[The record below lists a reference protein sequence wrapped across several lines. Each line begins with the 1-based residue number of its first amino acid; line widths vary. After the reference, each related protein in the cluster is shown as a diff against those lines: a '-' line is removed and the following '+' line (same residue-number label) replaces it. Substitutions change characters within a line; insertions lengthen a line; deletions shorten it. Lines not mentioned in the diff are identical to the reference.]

1 MPNILNSAEIIL
13 PENIKVKLESL
24 DFINLTKSNSEINF
38 DDHHDLDLDLDKTFK
53 LHSTVPYMNVALD
66 NIINAIFGSH
76 KISISTPKYIVFQN
90 GQKIEITVKGLL
102 NKQKIEVNFGDKT
115 TLKYKLSKNFSFK
128 FLTNTIPIITDLDLV
143 NTELNITDTSYCFT
157 HQKLGGINLNQGLN
171 FIGDIDLNNLP
182 ENFSNFICGNLGMAG
197 FTAMISFNPVGQ
209 VSLTGSIP
217 GDVQLLCQQQLK
229 ANFNNLLIN
238 LNIGTDL
245 EPNFGLTGN
254 LIIEGYDITQENEP
268 KLSLS
273 GSLSLEPESLTAF
286 FSQQSEKPWCNPYGL
301 VGTELRNVRFQGGG
315 TYLPPYF
322 DNFGFI
328 GDLKWEKS
336 DLEVAFLMDTN
347 DPERLAL
354 ILNPKQMVNLI
365 ELWRGPVTSF
375 INKQVGYSI
384 DLVNQA
390 LGFLENL
397 LNLSIEPL
405 DRDGDGI
412 LNPLIKYVP
421 FPTTIAAQPISE
433 GLEINGKV
441 NAWGHE
447 AILSLQGDKAFKHIE
462 GSLKVPEIDLEFLK
476 IKGTDDDSLDL
487 SLKVT
492 PDEQY
497 LQGDGYVEMM
507 GKEIANVEFKITPEA
522 AIFKNFDISLAH
534 LLSIDVDAL
543 SIDRKSG
550 NGIGSGT
557 ILFLGNTLAGITF
570 DVSKNHINLK
580 NVQLGLIGFLNLMI
594 PNLTVDFINQSATG
608 TANIFAFNQ
617 SLGKGTLS
625 FDSQNIEINHAAINL
640 GNILNVSV
648 PHFQLD
654 LMKRKLVGSGDVTVL
669 GKQFTA
675 SGISLSK
682 RGLQATSNF
691 NFGILAFNGATVT
704 LLKGNN
710 GQINNFASIAG
721 NLKFLGYTF
730 ADINASVNSNKL
742 VTSGSFNFAGIFILK
757 GVNNQRH
764 ATITLKN
771 AQNGRFNSV
780 KVMGSFYL
788 LGQELTALTI
798 SDYHETL
805 KILGIKVISN
815 NSRRK

>member
-13 PENIKVKLESL
+13 PENIKFKLESL
-24 DFINLTKSNSEINF
+24 DSVNLAKSSSEINF
-38 DDHHDLDLDLDKTFK
+38 DDNHNLDLDLDKAFN
-53 LHSTVPYMNVALD
+53 LHSPVPYMNVALD
-66 NIINAIFGSH
+66 TIINAIFGSH
-76 KISISTPKYIVFQN
+76 KISIFTPKYTVSQN
-90 GQKIEITVKGLL
+90 RQEIELKVKGLL
-102 NKQKIEVNFGDKT
+102 NKQKIEVLFGDKT
-115 TLKYKLSKNFSFK
+115 TLKYKLPKNFSFK
-128 FLTNTIPIITDLDLV
+128 FLTNTIPIITDLNLG
-143 NTELNITDTSYCFT
+143 NTEIIITDNSYYFT
-157 HQKLGGINLNQGLN
+157 HPKLGSINLNPGLN

-182 ENFSNFICGNLGMAG
+182 GNFSNFICGNLGMAG
-197 FTAMISFNPVGQ
+197 FTAIISFNPMGQ
-209 VSLTGSIP
+209 VSLIGNIP
-217 GDVQLLCQQQLK
+217 GNVQLLCQQQLK
-229 ANFNNLLIN
+229 ATFNNLLIN

-245 EPNFGLTGN
+245 EPNFGLIGN
-254 LIIEGYDITQENEP
+254 LILEGYDTTQEQEP
-268 KLSLS
+268 KLLLS

-301 VGTELRNVRFQGGG
+301 VGTELRNIRFQGGG

-328 GDLKWEKS
+328 GDLKWDKT

-354 ILNPKQMVNLI
+354 ILNPKQAVSLI

-375 INKQVGYSI
+375 ITKQVGYSI

-397 LNLSIEPL
+397 LNLNIEPL

-441 NAWGHE
+441 NAWGYA

-476 IKGTDDDSLDL
+476 IKGTDDDTLDL

-497 LQGDGYVEMM
+497 LQGDGYVEML
-507 GKEIANVEFKITPEA
+507 GKEIANVEFKITPEQ
-522 AIFKNFDISLAH
+522 AIFKNFDISLAN

-550 NGIGSGT
+550 KGSGFGT
-557 ILFLGNTLAGITF
+557 VSILGNTLASITF
-570 DVSKNHINLK
+570 DVSKDNINLN
-580 NVQLGLIGFLNLMI
+580 NVQLGLVGFLNLII
-594 PNLTVDFINQSATG
+594 PQLTVDFINQSATG

-617 SLGKGTLS
+617 SLGNGTLS
-625 FDSQNIEINHAAINL
+625 FDQQNIEINNAAINL
-640 GNILNVSV
+640 GNILNINV
-648 PHFQLD
+648 PKFQLD
-654 LMKRKLVGSGDVTVL
+654 LINRKLLGTGDITIL
-669 GKQFTA
+669 GKKFTA
-675 SGISLSK
+675 SGISLSE
-682 RGLQATSNF
+682 RGLQARSNL
-691 NFGILAFNGATVT
+691 NFGILAFEGATVT
-704 LLKGNN
+704 LFKG
-710 GQINNFASIAG
+710 INNSLNNSASIAG

-730 ADINASVNSNKL
+730 ADINASVNSEQL
-742 VTSGSFNFAGIFILK
+742 VTSGSFNFAGIFLLK
-757 GVNNQRH
+757 GINNQRY
-764 ATITLKN
+764 ATVTLHKAKN
-771 AQNGRFNSV
+771 VRSNSV

-788 LGQELTALTI
+788 LGQELTSLTI

-815 NSRRK
+815 NSRKK